1 MSLTLKG
8 LGVALATPFN
18 KDLSIDFEALG
29 ALVDYQ
35 IEGGADFIVVLGTTG
50 EAATLTAV
58 ERNEITRFVAN
69 RTAQRVPLVLGM
81 SGNCTASL
89 IQTIADT
96 DFSGY
101 DAILS
106 VVPYY
111 NKPSQEGMR
120 LHFEAVAKASPLPV
134 ILYNVPSRTGANL
147 DAATTLRLA
156 NDFPGKIIG
165 VKEASG
171 RMGQIR
177 EILEKMPDGFCV
189 FSGDDAL
196 TLPLMAMGACG
207 VISVIGN
214 ALPREFGEL
223 VHLCSQ
229 NRYDEAAACD
239 RLIYPF
245 YRALFADGNPSGIK
259 ALLALMNKAQDVVRL
274 PLTPVTQPT
283 RDTLAAALA
292 AISRG

>member
-50 EAATLTAV
+50 EAVTLTEA
-58 ERNEITRFVAN
+58 ERTEITRFVAN

-96 DFSGY
+96 DFTGY

-111 NKPSQEGMR
+111 NKPSQEGLYR
-120 LHFEAVAKASPLPV
+120 HFAEVARASSLPV
-134 ILYNVPSRTGANL
+134 VLYNVPGRTGVNI
-147 DAATTLRLA
+147 AAETTLRLA
-156 NDFPGKIIG
+156 HEFPNIVAI
-165 VKEASG
+165 KEASG
-171 RMGQIR
+171 NLKQIE
-177 EILEKMPDGFCV
+177 EILSRRPEGFEV
-189 FSGDDAL
+189 ISGDDAL
-196 TLPLMAMGACG
+196 TYPLISIGAEG
-207 VISVIGN
+207 VISVVGN
-214 ALPREFGEL
+214 AFPKEFGQM
-223 VHLCSQ
+223 VRLCLEGNFNEALPIHHRFQ
-229 NRYDEAAACD
+229 NLYDE
-239 RLIYPF
+239 
-245 YRALFADGNPSGIK
+245 LFVDGNPAGIK
-259 ALLALMNKAQDVVRL
+259 YLLHEMGFCENQLRL
-274 PLTPVTQPT
+274 PLVPT
-283 RDTLAAALA
+283 RPETGEKLDRILASL
-292 AISRG
+292 